1 MDDRRSGSIAG
12 ATQLADH
19 SSDLRTPLSRVRF
32 LGSARTGTTEASL
45 VRLTSLALAPL
56 AVGFVWLM
64 IDLLRKD
71 YNGVR
76 AELTHPI
83 PAILLLAFI
92 FAGIVHMELGMR
104 SIIVDY
110 IGGQSR
116 AWTLAAN
123 TCFAAL
129 LALACLYATLRVAF
143 T

>member
-1 MDDRRSGSIAG
+1 
-12 ATQLADH
+12 LADH
-19 SSDLRTPLSRVRF
+19 SSDLRTPLGKVRF
-32 LGSARTGTTEASL
+32 LGSARVGTTEAWL
-45 VRLTSLALAPL
+45 VHVTSVALVPLTL
-56 AVGFVWLM
+56 GFVWLM
-64 IDLLRKD
+64 LNLLGKD

-76 AELTHPI
+76 AELAHPI

-116 AWTLAAN
+116 AWALAAN

>member
-1 MDDRRSGSIAG
+1 
-12 ATQLADH
+12 LVDH
-19 SSDLRTPLSRVRF
+19 PSDLRTPLGRVRF
-32 LGSARTGTTEASL
+32 LGSARMGTTEARL
-45 VRLTSLALAPL
+45 VHLSSVALVPLT
-56 AVGFVWLM
+56 VGFVWLM
-64 IDLLRKD
+64 LDLLGKD

-76 AELTHPI
+76 GALTRPI

-104 SIIVDY
+104 SVIVDY

-116 AWTLAAN
+116 VWALAAN

>member
-1 MDDRRSGSIAG
+1 M
-12 ATQLADH
+12 ADH
-19 SSDLRTPLSRVRF
+19 PSDLRTPLGRVRF
-32 LGSARTGTTEASL
+32 LGSARMGTTDAWIIH
-45 VRLTSLALAPL
+45 LTSLALVPL
-56 AVGFVWLM
+56 TLGFIWLM
-64 IDLLRKD
+64 LDLLHKD

-76 AELTHPI
+76 AELARPI

-92 FAGIVHMELGMR
+92 LAGIVHMELGMR
-104 SIIVDY
+104 SIIIDY

-116 AWTLAAN
+116 AWALAAN

>member
-1 MDDRRSGSIAG
+1 
-12 ATQLADH
+12 LADNL
-19 SSDLRTPLSRVRF
+19 SDLRTPLGRVRF
-32 LGSARTGTTEASL
+32 LGSARMGTTEARI
-45 VRLTSLALAPL
+45 VHLTSVALVPL
-56 AVGFVWLM
+56 TVGLVWLM
-64 IDLLRKD
+64 LDLLRKD

-76 AELTHPI
+76 AELARPM

-104 SIIVDY
+104 SVIVDY
-110 IGGQSR
+110 VGGQSR
-116 AWTLAAN
+116 GWALAAN